1 MAYPHE
7 ITETFNFLKNIHD
20 TRNNVICATDMNPS
34 WVKVTTIT
42 ITANLNTT
50 LDIKYIREFFNKKK
64 TLCVKSGQSKHVV
77 KWTVSETTFYNQVSI
92 YYDDHKS
99 RKSVKLFPNGAV
111 QVAGCSDLPECR
123 RITKQIVCIVSHI
136 TKKKV
141 NISDFNVAM
150 INTNFSLNF
159 SVNLYEVFAAF
170 QAAGHDTTYNPDRY
184 AAVKI
189 KMEVTPKRFITASIF
204 GSGKV
209 IMTGAKC
216 LEEIS
221 LTYGTIMKVICANQY
236 AVFDENVENPEKF
249 EIYRGIPIP
258 VWLEKISNIT
268 IKNNV

>member
-1 MAYPHE
+1 MYSAIANNSFSYLLTLDEFRKGFPD
-7 ITETFNFLKNIHD
+7 ET
-20 TRNNVICATDMNPS
+20 RPS
-34 WVKVTTIT
+34 WIKITTIT
-42 ITANLNTT
+42 MVSSFIQQI
-50 LDIKYIREFFNKKK
+50 DIKRLRTVFENLETFKLKR
-64 TLCVKSGQSKHVV
+64 SGSKGDGGFEW
-77 KWTVSETTFYNQVSI
+77 KLKPTTFYNQVSI
-92 YYDDHKS
+92 FYDDHKS

-123 RITKQIVCIVSHI
+123 RVIKQIACIVSHI
-136 TKKKV
+136 TKRKMKI
-141 NISDFNVAM
+141 NDFNVAM

-159 SVNLYEVFAAF
+159 SVNLYEVFGAF

-209 IMTGAKC
+209 IMTGAQC

-236 AVFDENVENPEKF
+236 AVFDENVEKPEKF
-249 EIYRGIPIP
+249 EIYRGVPIP
-258 VWLEKISNIT
+258 MWLEKISNIT

>member
-20 TRNNVICATDMNPS
+20 TRTNVIRASDMNPS

-42 ITANLNTT
+42 ITANLNTP
-50 LDIKYIREFFNKKK
+50 LDIKHIREFFNQKE
-64 TLCVKSGQSKHVV
+64 TICVKSNQSKHVV
-77 KWTVSETTFYNQVSI
+77 KWTMSQTTFYNQVSMF
-92 YYDDHKS
+92 YDDHKS

-123 RITKQIVCIVSHI
+123 RGIKQIACIVSHI
-136 TKKKV
+136 TKRKMK
-141 NISDFNVAM
+141 ISDFNVAM

-159 SVNLYEVFAAF
+159 SVNLYEVFGAF
-170 QAAGHDTTYNPDRY
+170 QGAGHDTTYNPDRY

-209 IMTGAKC
+209 IMTGARC

-236 AVFDENVENPEKF
+236 AVFDEKVEKPDKF
-249 EIYRGIPIP
+249 EIYRGVPIP
-258 VWLEKISNIT
+258 MWLEKISNIT